1 MKKTFFVM
9 ALLVAAGLTVA
20 NAATVVNN
28 NLVATSKSAFATPP
42 LAVLKSFTSLFGN
55 GRVFEWKQRS
65 NGQWRAHF
73 LRNGRAWEAT
83 FTSAGALVKSE
94 PA

>member
-9 ALLVAAGLTVA
+9 ALFVACGLTIV
-20 NAATVVNN
+20 NAATVVSNASVTS
-28 NLVATSKSAFATPP
+28 VASAFAAPP
-42 LAVLKSFTSLFGN
+42 PAVLKSFTAFFGN
-55 GRVFEWKQRS
+55 ARVFEWKQRS

-83 FTSAGALVKSE
+83 FTSAGVLVKSE